1 MYSCDYKSVARQS
14 QVLLFGSYP
23 RQLERREKDSNP
35 QSCYRSPIFKIGLVP
50 LQHRGKTQSAGL
62 EPASRRNGRL
72 LSREFQYH
80 YGTIAKVG
88 RVGLEPTYPKMTD
101 LQSAA
106 IPILHI
112 YPNTAYTVAADLSA
126 GWFSRRVAVAT
137 LWEKRKGFHK
147 ERKNHIV
154 YKLHMDPLGLEPR
167 PGCLWGSCP
176 NLLS

>member
-35 QSCYRSPIFKIGLVP
+35 QSFYRSLVFKTSPVP
-50 LQHRGKTQSAGL
+50 LWHRG
-62 EPASRRNGRL
+62 
-72 LSREFQYH
+72 
-80 YGTIAKVG
+80 KVG

-106 IPILHI
+106 IPILRI

-126 GWFSRRVAVAT
+126 GWFSRGVTVAT
-137 LWEKRKGFHK
+137 LWEKRKEILK
-147 ERKNHIV
+147 EKNHIV
-154 YKLHMDPLGLEPR
+154 CKLHMDPLGLEPR